1 MNTQT
6 LSQSSVTVK
15 SNTAIRVVVGVLLS
29 LLSGVMLTAAF
40 APYDAWPLVFVA
52 FIPMILAQYR
62 IFPAKVSSLGGAI
75 MMGTWVFLYFGPTFF
90 WGGFMLALPLIVFVL
105 NFFIEKGSR
114 KFHAGTH
121 YRWFILSGVVSWVGF
136 EIIRTFIPGI
146 AT

>member
-62 IFPAKVSSLGGAI
+62 IFPAKVSSLGGGDHDGNLGVPVLRSDLLLGRLHA
-75 MMGTWVFLYFGPTFF
+75 GPAAHRFCAKFLHRKRFAKIPCRHS
-90 WGGFMLALPLIVFVL
+90 LPLVHPERRGQL
-105 NFFIEKGSR
+105 G
-114 KFHAGTH
+114 
-121 YRWFILSGVVSWVGF
+121 WV
-136 EIIRTFIPGI
+136 
-146 AT
+146 